1 MIALGLEN
9 VEWGKVLPTARA
21 KAIRATLLEEQRIV
35 RCIMRLT
42 VFAHGLSP
50 TLDLRHAYKV
60 LGQIENASY
69 APRALTCRDLSAS
82 LGAGEPD
89 FEQVRFS
96 LRYYDTLLY
105 GLESAVVVLDRR
117 LRPVH
122 WKPRVRREREIL
134 AEWVRNK
141 ITDGAL
147 AP

>member
-9 VEWGKVLPTARA
+9 VEWDKVLPAARA

-35 RCIMRLT
+35 RCVMRLT

-60 LGQIENASY
+60 FGQVEKASY
-69 APRALTCRDLSAS
+69 AHRAQTCRDLSAS
-82 LGAGEPD
+82 LGAVEPD
-89 FEQVRFS
+89 FEQVRFA

-105 GLESAVVVLDRR
+105 GLEGAVALDKR

-134 AEWVRNK
+134 AEWVQQHLW
-141 ITDGAL
+141 G
-147 AP
+147 